1 MSERFAKLLRR
12 HADELIRAWAD
23 EVYEDRR
30 TDLASLLTFR
40 ELVEYVPDILDELAQ
55 VLDERGGRGEAS
67 EAACRL
73 RHYFRTRFYQG
84 ALMDEVAREL
94 MLLRATL
101 NDFLWGE
108 SAGVFEGDT
117 RRLRETLWRANAF
130 FDELVAEAIVVYA
143 VSLRPVVSTRG
154 SVWPPPRRRRR
165 GGPGAERE
173 EGE

>member
-1 MSERFAKLLRR
+1 MPERFAKLLRR
-12 HADELIRAWAD
+12 HAEEIIRAWAD
-23 EVYEDRR
+23 EIYEDRR

-40 ELVEYVPDILDELAQ
+40 ELVEYVPDILDELAR
-55 VLDERGGRGEAS
+55 VLDERGEAS
-67 EAACRL
+67 EGASRL

-84 ALMDEVAREL
+84 ALIDEVAREL

-108 SAGVFEGDT
+108 AAGVFEEDT
-117 RRLRETLWRANAF
+117 RRLRETLWRANTF

-165 GGPGAERE
+165 GAPGAERE